1 MRVYLNRQNLL
12 NPDKIYVPIVPK
24 LVKLTI
30 ADKKVCTKVTSKLKF
45 LYSISDSKVDTLRHD
60 ILLLILINNILNIFL
75 CLFFI
80 LKVKSYTKL

>member
-1 MRVYLNRQNLL
+1 MTNYRY
-12 NPDKIYVPIVPK
+12 
-24 LVKLTI
+24 
-30 ADKKVCTKVTSKLKF
+30 
-45 LYSISDSKVDTLRHD
+45 VDTLRRD